1 MSDFKC
7 GFVVITGPTNSGKS
21 TLLNAFMG
29 EKLSI
34 VSNKPQTTYHG
45 IRGVQTTADYQ
56 MIFTDTPGIQNY
68 PQVIPRLLNKVAD
81 SKAEGCD
88 VGLWVFD
95 ASSPAALR
103 NIENLRQKIEKG
115 IPREKRICALNK
127 VDVVKKE
134 NLLPLIETIHKMELF
149 GEIFPLSARKGSN
162 VEQLKKVLISMMPVG
177 PAMYPAE
184 MVTDRSNS
192 FRIAELVREK
202 IYTLTHEE
210 VPYTVYID
218 VEENAPAAEE
228 SKVPHIH
235 ASICVDSDSRK
246 GILIGKKGEKLKRIG
261 ILARQD
267 IEKITGH
274 KICLKLHVKVD
285 PQWTSDSNKVQ
296 RYLELQ

>member
-1 MSDFKC
+1 MNNYKC

-29 EKLSI
+29 EKISI

-45 IRGVQTTADYQ
+45 IRGVQTTSDYQ
-56 MIFTDTPGIQNY
+56 MVFTDTPGIQSY

-81 SKAEGCD
+81 NKAEGCD

-95 ASSPAALR
+95 ASAGG
-103 NIENLRQKIEKG
+103 ILRQIEKLRTNVEKG

-127 VDVVKKE
+127 VDLVKKE
-134 NLLPLIETIHKMELF
+134 NLLPIIEAIHKLGLF
-149 GEIFPLSARKGSN
+149 GEIFPLSAKKGAN
-162 VEQLKKVLISMMPVG
+162 VDQLKKVLLSMMPEG

-184 MVTDRSNS
+184 MITDRSNS

-202 IYTLTHEE
+202 IYKLTHEE
-210 VPYTVYID
+210 VPYTVYVD
-218 VEENAPAAEE
+218 VEENAPTAEE
-228 SKVPHIH
+228 QRVPHIH
-235 ASICVDSDSRK
+235 AAICVDSDSRK

-261 ILARQD
+261 ILARED
-267 IEKITGH
+267 IEKITGR

-285 PQWTSDSNKVQ
+285 PQWTADANKVQ